1 MRSFVR
7 ISRNERPRDV
17 DALAVVGLLWTVSVL
32 QVAGA
37 LYRHEV
43 FGVTSTLACAVV
55 LVVPVAI
62 AAWALR
68 RLRSARRTP

>member
-7 ISRNERPRDV
+7 ITRDERIRDV

-43 FGVTSTLACAVV
+43 FGVTSTLAFVAA
-55 LVVPVAI
+55 LVIPVAVGGR
-62 AAWALR
+62 ALR
-68 RLRSARRTP
+68 RLKSANKPE